1 MTQLPEPAARSWDFP
16 RSVAGIALLVEYA
29 GSRGVGAQRVL
40 LGTGLRPQDLGSGE
54 VTAAQELRVVRTLH
68 RQLGEVGCDVGE
80 RYQASTFGAFGF
92 ALLASRTVLDA
103 MTVALRFIDLSFAF
117 AIPRAEL
124 AGDRVVVSLDAGGLP
139 PDVRRF
145 LLERDATAVR
155 VVLEAL
161 VPGGVGAALAWGDG
175 TARLAFGADQLDRPL
190 PQRSPERLALAAM
203 MCAQVVDARRARTGL
218 AQDVRVLITQ
228 RLPEGAPMP
237 EVAAALALSERQ
249 LRRRLAEEGAGY
261 RQLLEEVRSSLAQA
275 LHGGRATMPVAE
287 VAARLGYAD
296 AAAYLHARR
305 RWKDFVPPSP
315 AARGSR

>member
-1 MTQLPEPAARSWDFP
+1 MTQLPEPAASGWDFP
-16 RSVAGIALLVEYA
+16 RSAAGVALLVEYA
-29 GSRGVGAQRVL
+29 GSRGVGAQRALV
-40 LGTGLRPQDLGSGE
+40 GTGLRLPDLDGGE

-68 RQLGEVGCDVGE
+68 RLLGEVGRDVGE
-80 RYQASTFGAFGF
+80 RYEAASFGAFGF

-124 AGDRVVVSLDAGGLP
+124 VGDRVVVSLDGATLP

-145 LLERDATAVR
+145 LVERDATAVH

-161 VPGGVGAALAWGDG
+161 VPGGVGAELTWGEG
-175 TARLAFGADQLDRPL
+175 AARLAFGVDQLERPL
-190 PQRSPERLALAAM
+190 PQRSPERLALAAT

-249 LRRRLAEEGAGY
+249 LRRRLAEEGVGY
-261 RQLLEEVRSSLAQA
+261 RQLLDEVRSSLARA
-275 LHGGRATMPVAE
+275 LHAGRATMPVAE

-305 RWKDFVPPSP
+305 RWRDV
-315 AARGSR
+315 ADGTNDR